1 MIVKKQKK
9 KFIIGTLFVLIII
22 LFMITNPTKQ
32 EYLQFSG
39 WSEQPESIHI
49 QIERVNFFIFSTY
62 TPIVAHESGITHLG
76 IMGNFFQISDG
87 QFDYPRWLEFFN

>member
-9 KFIIGTLFVLIII
+9 KFIISALFVLIII
-22 LFMITNPTKQ
+22 LCMNTNPTKQ

-39 WSEQPESIHI
+39 WSEPPKSIHI

-76 IMGNFFQISDG
+76 ILGNFYQISDG

>member
-9 KFIIGTLFVLIII
+9 KFIISASLVLIII
-22 LFMITNPTKQ
+22 LCMITNPTKQ

-39 WSEQPESIHI
+39 WSEPLESIHI

-76 IMGNFFQISDG
+76 IMGHFFQISDG
-87 QFDYPRWLEFFN
+87 QFDYPKWLEFFN